1 MHVKLLI
8 FTFLFTVVQFSD
20 ETSFSCFL
28 DNCSFAGHFCSW
40 INDNSDDFD
49 WLLNSGETMTQE
61 TGPSTDADG
70 DGNEKKIV
78 VMLLS
83 IRVMSKYESGIEF

>member
-1 MHVKLLI
+1 MVNFIDDFI
-8 FTFLFTVVQFSD
+8 FVNAYEIVDFNILFTYVQFSD
-20 ETSFSCFL
+20 VTSFACFL

-49 WLLNSGETMTQE
+49 WLLNNGETMTQE

-70 DGNEKKIV
+70 DGNDNKK
-78 VMLLS
+78 LS
-83 IRVMSKYESGIEF
+83 FP

>member
-1 MHVKLLI
+1 MHIKLLI
-8 FTFLFTVVQFSD
+8 FTILFTFQVQFSD
-20 ETSFSCFL
+20 VTSFSCFL

-49 WLLNSGETMTQE
+49 WLLNSGETMTLE

-70 DGNEKKIV
+70 DGNGKKDCLFHENVISV
-78 VMLLS
+78 GETL
-83 IRVMSKYESGIEF
+83 I